1 MAQFRPDGSPPSPPA
16 RRRFA
21 DRARPVLVLGGLAVF
36 AGANLAGCDSET
48 PQFSDAQFT
57 TVAECTKAGFPDSV
71 CQAGYDSALAQHQGD
86 APKFGSLQDCEKEW
100 GSDHCVGYT
109 DPNALAGA
117 NVTGG
122 SSAGSVFVPMLA
134 GFVVSQALQRRYY
147 DDGYVGY
154 YGGYGGGYGR
164 PIYRDRTGGT
174 VTVDRSGGR
183 TIAKPVNV
191 NTTTVARS
199 GFGGMGMSR
208 SSRSGGFR
216 FGG

>member
-1 MAQFRPDGSPPSPPA
+1 MVDPRSTLTP

-21 DRARPVLVLGGLAVF
+21 GRARPTLVLGGLA
-36 AGANLAGCDSET
+36 AAASMTLGGCESAPDF
-48 PQFSDAQFT
+48 QDAKFT
-57 TVAECTKAGFPDSV
+57 TVAECTKAGFPDAV
-71 CQAGYDSALAQHQGD
+71 CQAGFDAALANHQGA
-86 APKFGSLQDCEKEW
+86 APRFANLKACEQEW
-100 GSDHCVGYT
+100 GSDHCIGY
-109 DPNALAGA
+109 AGA
-117 NVTGG
+117 NPAGG
-122 SSAGSVFVPMLA
+122 SSVGSVFVPMLA

-164 PIYRDRTGGT
+164 PIYRDRSGST

-183 TIAKPVNV
+183 AISTPVNV

-208 SSRSGGFR
+208 GSGGGGFR

>member
-1 MAQFRPDGSPPSPPA
+1 MVDPRSERPS

-21 DRARPVLVLGGLAVF
+21 GRARPTLVLGGLA
-36 AGANLAGCDSET
+36 AAASMTLGGCESAPEF
-48 PQFSDAQFT
+48 QDAQFT

-71 CQAGYDSALAQHQGD
+71 CQAGFDAALANHQGS
-86 APKFGSLQDCEKEW
+86 APRFANLKACEQEW
-100 GSDHCVGYT
+100 GADHCIGYT
-109 DPNALAGA
+109 GA
-117 NVTGG
+117 NAVANNAGG
-122 SSAGSVFVPMLA
+122 SSVGNVFVPMLA

-147 DDGYVGY
+147 EDGYVGY

-164 PIYRDRTGGT
+164 PIYRSRTGGT

-183 TIAKPVNV
+183 AIATPVNV

-208 SSRSGGFR
+208 GSGGGGFR